1 MILRKVYENWGENE
15 ELAHPPRK
23 GQGESTMDDQNRN
36 NDDWYRYQYR
46 SDQPESRRPESDPA
60 GSGGWTG
67 NDAAGGSQS
76 DTRPSYGYSSLPGR
90 SLVTGSSAYGG
101 QTDNPYGDKPQTRP
115 FTVSGVRYWEA
126 KPARRRSFRSVFAA
140 FLAGVIVM
148 GGLMFAAD
156 RYDWF
161 TSPAAGPLQ
170 SPEIRNDVRPVVDSS
185 GSSGNSAVGDV
196 VRPNNIAEIFEKA
209 NPAVVK
215 IVTYTKTT
223 SRSLN
228 PFLEDFWY
236 FFEDYFGGQDNGGSL
251 RETGMGSGFF
261 FDSNGYILT
270 NQHVIGKA
278 DEVQVQVIG
287 YQEPFKAQ
295 VLGTS
300 YELDLAVLKI
310 EGKDFPTLP
319 LGDSDEMKI
328 GDWVIA
334 IGNPYGFD
342 HTLTVGVISAKERPI
357 PINDGGRIRQYENLL
372 QTDASIN
379 PGNSGGPLLNLK
391 GEVIGMNTA
400 VSAQAQGI
408 GFAIPTST
416 ILEVLDQLKNNEQP
430 PAPFIGVNLLNLTPE
445 LAERLGLEGTEGSLV
460 QGVLYGSPAYEADIR
475 QYDVIT
481 GMDGQTYKTR
491 EDLMKA
497 IQSRKVGD
505 TVTLHIIRA
514 GKKIDVQVKIGDRNE
529 YENR

>member
-1 MILRKVYENWGENE
+1 
-15 ELAHPPRK
+15 
-23 GQGESTMDDQNRN
+23 MDDQNRKP
-36 NDDWYRYQYR
+36 DDWYTWQYR
-46 SDQPESRRPESDPA
+46 SDQTESRSDAQPSFSPA
-60 GSGGWTG
+60 SV
-67 NDAAGGSQS
+67 
-76 DTRPSYGYSSLPGR
+76 PGR
-90 SLVTGSSAYGG
+90 SLVTSGTSSGG
-101 QTDNPYGDKPQTRP
+101 GADDPYRERPQTRP
-115 FTVSGVRYWEA
+115 FTVSGGVRYWEPA
-126 KPARRRSFRSVFAA
+126 PARRGGGLFRTIFAS
-140 FLAGVIVM
+140 FLAGAILV

-156 RYDWF
+156 HFNWF
-161 TSPAAGPLQ
+161 TSQTAGPSQ
-170 SPEIRNDVRPVVDSS
+170 TTEGRNDVRPVVDSS
-185 GSSGNSAVGDV
+185 GGSGSALVEDV
-196 VRPNNIAEIFEKA
+196 VRPNTIAEIFEKA

-215 IVTYTKTT
+215 IVTYTRTT
-223 SRSLN
+223 SRPLN
-228 PFLEDFWY
+228 PFLDDFWF

-270 NQHVIGKA
+270 NQHVISGA
-278 DEVQVQVIG
+278 DEIQVQVIG

-295 VLGTS
+295 LLGSS

-310 EGKDFPTLP
+310 EGKNFPTLP
-319 LGDSDEMKI
+319 LGDSDKMKI

-379 PGNSGGPLLNLK
+379 PGNSGGPLLNLN
-391 GEVIGMNTA
+391 GEVIGINTA

-416 ILEVLDQLKNNEQP
+416 ILEVLEQLKNNEQP
-430 PAPFIGVNLLNLTPE
+430 PAPFIGVNLMNLTPE
-445 LAERLGLEGTEGSLV
+445 LAERLGLEGTEGALV

-481 GMDGQTYKTR
+481 GMDGKTYKTR
-491 EDLMKA
+491 EELIKA
-497 IQSRKVGD
+497 IQSRKVGE

-529 YENR
+529 YERR

>member
-1 MILRKVYENWGENE
+1 
-15 ELAHPPRK
+15 
-23 GQGESTMDDQNRN
+23 MDDQNRKP
-36 NDDWYRYQYR
+36 DDWYTWQYR
-46 SDQPESRRPESDPA
+46 SDQSESRSDA
-60 GSGGWTG
+60 
-67 NDAAGGSQS
+67 
-76 DTRPSYGYSSLPGR
+76 RPSYNPGSVPGR
-90 SLVTGSSAYGG
+90 SLVTSGSGSAGG
-101 QTDNPYGDKPQTRP
+101 MDDPSRPQLRP
-115 FTVSGVRYWEA
+115 FTVSGGVRYWEPA
-126 KPARRRSFRSVFAA
+126 PARRRGGSFRAVFAS
-140 FLAGVIVM
+140 FLAGAILV

-156 RYDWF
+156 YFNWF
-161 TSPAAGPLQ
+161 TNPAASPAPVTEA
-170 SPEIRNDVRPVVDSS
+170 RNDVRPAASPS
-185 GSSGNSAVGDV
+185 GGSESAAIGDMVGDI
-196 VRPNNIAEIFEKA
+196 VRPGNIAEIFEKA

-215 IVTYTKTT
+215 IVTYTRSA
-223 SRSLN
+223 SRSYD
-228 PFLEDFWY
+228 PFDFWS
-236 FFEDYFGGQDNGGSL
+236 FWDEYFGGQDNRGSL

-270 NQHVIGKA
+270 NQHVIAGA

-287 YQEPFKAQ
+287 YPEPFKAQ
-295 VLGTS
+295 VLGNS
-300 YELDLAVLKI
+300 YELDLAVIKI

-319 LGDSDEMKI
+319 LGDSDKMKI

-379 PGNSGGPLLNLK
+379 PGNSGGPLLNLS
-391 GEVIGMNTA
+391 GEVIGINTA

-430 PAPFIGVNLLNLTPE
+430 PAPFIGVNLINLTPQ
-445 LAERLGLEGTEGSLV
+445 LAERLGLEGTEGALV

-481 GMDGQTYKTR
+481 GMDGKSYKTSD
-491 EDLMKA
+491 ELVKA
-497 IQSRKVGD
+497 IQGRKVGD

-514 GKKIDVQVKIGDRNE
+514 GKKIDLQVKIGDRNK
-529 YENR
+529 YENRR

>member
-1 MILRKVYENWGENE
+1 ME
-15 ELAHPPRK
+15 
-23 GQGESTMDDQNRN
+23 DQNRKP
-36 NDDWYRYQYR
+36 DDWYTWQYR
-46 SDQPESRRPESDPA
+46 SDQTESRSDA
-60 GSGGWTG
+60 
-67 NDAAGGSQS
+67 
-76 DTRPSYGYSSLPGR
+76 RPSSSTTSVPGR
-90 SLVTGSSAYGG
+90 SLVTGGLSSGG
-101 QTDNPYGDKPQTRP
+101 GMDDPYRERPQPRP
-115 FTVSGVRYWEA
+115 FTVSGGVRYWEPA
-126 KPARRRSFRSVFAA
+126 PARRGGGSFRTVFFS
-140 FLAGVIVM
+140 FLAGVILV

-156 RYDWF
+156 HFNWF
-161 TSPAAGPLQ
+161 TDRTAGPSQ
-170 SPEIRNDVRPVVDSS
+170 AAEPRNDVRPAASPSGGS
-185 GSSGNSAVGDV
+185 GSAMVDDV
-196 VRPNNIAEIFEKA
+196 VRPNTIAEIFEKA

-215 IVTYTKTT
+215 IVTYTRSA
-223 SRSLN
+223 SRSFD
-228 PFLEDFWY
+228 PFDFWY
-236 FFEDYFGGQDNGGSL
+236 FWEEYFGGQDNGL

-261 FDSNGYILT
+261 FDSSGYILT
-270 NQHVIGKA
+270 NQHVISGA

-319 LGDSDEMKI
+319 LGDSDKMKI

-379 PGNSGGPLLNLK
+379 PGNSGGPLLNLN
-391 GEVIGMNTA
+391 GEVIGINTA

-430 PAPFIGVNLLNLTPE
+430 PAPFIGVNLVNLTPQ
-445 LAERLGLEGTEGSLV
+445 LAERLGLEGTEGALV

-481 GMDGQTYKTR
+481 GMDGKSYKTSD
-491 EDLMKA
+491 ELVKA

-514 GKKIDVQVKIGDRNE
+514 GKKIDLQVKIGDRNK
-529 YENR
+529 YENRR

>member
-1 MILRKVYENWGENE
+1 
-15 ELAHPPRK
+15 
-23 GQGESTMDDQNRN
+23 MDDQNRN
-36 NDDWYRYQYR
+36 SDDWYRYQYR
-46 SDQPESRRPESDPA
+46 SDQPESRRPESEPA
-60 GSGGWTG
+60 GSGGSGGWTG
-67 NDAAGGSQS
+67 SDAAG
-76 DTRPSYGYSSLPGR
+76 SLPGR
-90 SLVTGSSAYGG
+90 SFVTGSSAYGG
-101 QTDNPYGDKPQTRP
+101 QTDGPYRERPQTRP
-115 FTVSGVRYWEA
+115 FTVSGGARYWEA
-126 KPARRRSFRSVFAA
+126 NPPRRRSFRSVFAS

-148 GGLMFAAD
+148 GALMFAAD

-170 SPEIRNDVRPVVDSS
+170 SPEIRSDVRPAADSS
-185 GSSGNSAVGDV
+185 GGSKSSVVGDV

-215 IVTYTKTT
+215 IVTYTKPTN
-223 SRSLN
+223 RSFN
-228 PFLEDFWY
+228 PFLDDFWY
-236 FFEDYFGGQDNGGSL
+236 FFEDYFGGQDNDGSL

-270 NQHVIGKA
+270 NEHVINGA
-278 DEVQVQVIG
+278 DEIQVQVIG
-287 YQEPFKAQ
+287 YQEPFKATL
-295 VLGTS
+295 LGFS

-319 LGDSDEMKI
+319 LGDSDKMKI

-379 PGNSGGPLLNLK
+379 PGNSGGPLLNLS

-416 ILEVLDQLKNNEQP
+416 ILEVLDQLKNNEKP
-430 PAPFIGVNLLNLTPE
+430 PAPFIGVNLINLTPQ
-445 LAERLGLEGTEGSLV
+445 LAERLGLEGTQGVLV

-481 GMDGQTYKTR
+481 GIDGNSYKTSD
-491 EDLMKA
+491 EILKA
-497 IQSRKVGD
+497 IQSHKVGD
-505 TVTLHIIRA
+505 IVTLHIIRA
-514 GKKIDVQVKIGDRNE
+514 GKKIDVQVKIGDRNK